1 MLNFER
7 QMVDDQDE
15 KKSILVLV
23 LVGVFAVCFFG
34 LELLVGKEL
43 DLLS

>member
-15 KKSILVLV
+15 EEKILVLV
-23 LVGVFAVCFFG
+23 LVGVVEVCFFG